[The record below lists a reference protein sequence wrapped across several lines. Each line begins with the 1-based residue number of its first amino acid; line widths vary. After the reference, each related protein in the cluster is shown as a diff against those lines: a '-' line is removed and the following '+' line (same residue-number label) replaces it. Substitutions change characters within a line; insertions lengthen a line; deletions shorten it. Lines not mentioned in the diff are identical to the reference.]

1 MTQSPRLSRRAALTL
16 GAASTL
22 PWSASAQRPADIRI
36 GVLNDQSGPYRDISG
51 PGSVSAVRQA
61 VREFGD

>member
-51 PGSVSAVRQA
+51 PVSVSAVRQA
-61 VREFGD
+61 ARDFGD